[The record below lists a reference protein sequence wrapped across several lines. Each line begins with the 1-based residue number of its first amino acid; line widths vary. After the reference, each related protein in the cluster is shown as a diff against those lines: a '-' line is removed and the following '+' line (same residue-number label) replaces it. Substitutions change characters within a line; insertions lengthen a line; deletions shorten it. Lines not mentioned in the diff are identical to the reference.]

1 MILSITILSIVLIVI
16 RIVYKLLSEK
26 KKYHEPIYL
35 QNLRAVCTFLDLI
48 RSLDDYVTWI
58 QRNQIKSKYASA
70 GQFFRNKTSYYK
82 KEVTVKNFNEIFE
95 DFDNYTIRYNQDY
108 VNTQNKRLQAY
119 FDNIEGK
126 RLDEQQRI
134 AVITD
139 EYSNLIIAGAGSGK
153 TLTILAKV
161 QYLIEQK
168 GIYPDDILLLSF
180 TKKTVEELN
189 ERLIRIGIGTRA
201 TTFHKLGYDT
211 IKN

>member
-16 RIVYKLLSEK
+16 RIAYKLLSEK

-48 RSLDDYVTWI
+48 RSLDDYVTWV
-58 QRNQIKSKYASA
+58 QRDQIKSECASL
-70 GQFFRNKTSYYK
+70 GKFFKNKTNYYK
-82 KEVTVKNFNEIFE
+82 KEVKVKSFNEIFG
-95 DFDNYTIRYNQDY
+95 DFDNYIIHYNKAYID
-108 VNTQNKRLQAY
+108 TQKKRLQSY

-126 RLDEQQRI
+126 RLDEQQRT

-161 QYLIEQK
+161 QYLIKHKNVQPNE
-168 GIYPDDILLLSF
+168 ILLLSF
-180 TKKTVEELN
+180 TQKTVSELN
-189 ERLIRIGIGTRA
+189 ERLNNINISTQA
-201 TTFHKLGYDT
+201 T
-211 IKN
+211 